1 MQRDYYSFRCEEMN
15 GILDK
20 IEQLIIEQEQAREEK
35 KKDAQK
41 RAVGEVAREAKSAV
55 GIEPHLAYLWF
66 SARKGE
72 ADEADNKPLAKR
84 EAAALIRSAWQN
96 RLASSIQPIPDA
108 FRFVPDV
115 ENQVLDYLPLLSFI
129 IHIPFRLN
137 KPYLSKDD
145 CEFYI
150 LENPVKKEWVFKVP
164 YIAPSQWKGAL
175 RSAMVR
181 QLVTDLYSTGDEGAF
196 FQKRLQLYRVFGHE
210 KDGTAEYLNRVLA
223 KRRVGPEPQNK
234 TGEQEEWRRQFDEEL
249 QKVEGEFEATL
260 RKQGYLTDD
269 VEGFQGCTYFFPTF
283 FDKIGLEVINPHDRQ
298 SGAGSQPIHFECVPQ
313 GTPGTFVLIYVPFN
327 STGHDDAKRRQEVA
341 EDLETLAR
349 GVCAML
355 TTYGFGAKT
364 SSGYGVAED
373 KLANTG
379 ILAIR
384 VALPGITTSAV
395 PTTEPISK
403 PDLPRYL
410 ESPTCLHPDFR
421 REDGSL
427 KSENEYRTLV
437 ESRGQEY
444 GKKQKQLYEKARKWW
459 EHRGKALWEESGA
472 QSEGE
477 AESQEILT
485 VVKRTFETL
494 SELQAVAQE
503 VADAL
508 RKEEGA

>member
-84 EAAALIRSAWQN
+84 ASEAAALIRSAWQN

-129 IHIPFRLN
+129 IHIPFRLS
-137 KPYLSKDD
+137 KPYISRDD

-175 RSAMVR
+175 RSAMM
-181 QLVTDLYSTGDEGAF
+181 QELVTELYAVGDEKVF
-196 FQKRLQLYRVFGHE
+196 FQKRLQLYRIFGHE
-210 KDGTAEYLNRVLA
+210 KDGTAKYLNGVLA
-223 KRRVGPEPQNK
+223 LRRVGLQPQNG
-234 TGEQEEWRRQFDEEL
+234 GEEREEWRNQFEEEL
-249 QKVEGEFEATL
+249 QKVEAEFDATL
-260 RKQGYLTDD
+260 CEQGYRIGDI
-269 VEGFQGCTYFFPTF
+269 EGFQGRTHFFPTF
-283 FDKIGLEVINPHDRQ
+283 FDKIGLEVINPHDRE
-298 SGAGSQPIHFECVPQ
+298 SGAGSQPIYFECVPQ
-313 GTPGTFVLIYVPFN
+313 GTPGTFVLMYVPCN
-327 STGHDDAKRRQEVA
+327 SNDDAKQRQEVA

-379 ILAIR
+379 MFAIR
-384 VALPGITTSAV
+384 AALPGITTPAV
-395 PTTEPISK
+395 SGTKPMSK
-403 PDLPRYL
+403 PDLSCYEGKGVQEEGAAQPER
-410 ESPTCLHPDFR
+410 ESVL
-421 REDGSL
+421 
-427 KSENEYRTLV
+427 
-437 ESRGQEY
+437 
-444 GKKQKQLYEKARKWW
+444 
-459 EHRGKALWEESGA
+459 
-472 QSEGE
+472 
-477 AESQEILT
+477 QEIIP
-485 VVKRTFETL
+485 VVKRTFGTL
-494 SELQAVAQE
+494 SELQAVVQE

-508 RKEEGA
+508 RKEEEA

>member
-1 MQRDYYSFRCEEMN
+1 MEIMQRDYNSFSWEEMN
-15 GILDK
+15 TSLNE
-20 IEQLIIEQEQAREEK
+20 IEQAVVTLEKARNIEDKDARQQTVKKVEK
-35 KKDAQK
+35 KVIQVAQSLVDGK
-41 RAVGEVAREAKSAV
+41 
-55 GIEPHLAYLWF
+55 PHLAYLWYWT
-66 SARKGE
+66 
-72 ADEADNKPLAKR
+72 NKPLAKR
-84 EAAALIRSAWQN
+84 ASDVAALIRSVWQDKLTSEV
-96 RLASSIQPIPDA
+96 RPLPDA
-108 FRFVPDV
+108 FKFVPNAED
-115 ENQVLDYLPLLSFI
+115 LDDLPLLSFI

>member
-1 MQRDYYSFRCEEMN
+1 MENMQRDYNSFSWEEMN
-15 GILDK
+15 ISLNE
-20 IEQLIIEQEQAREEK
+20 IEN
-35 KKDAQK
+35 KDARQQTVKKAQK
-41 RAVGEVAREAKSAV
+41 KVIQVAQSLV
-55 GIEPHLAYLWF
+55 DCEPHLAYLWF
-66 SARKGE
+66 WTKKVE

-84 EAAALIRSAWQN
+84 ASDVAALIRSVWQDKLTSEV
-96 RLASSIQPIPDA
+96 RPLPDA
-108 FRFVPDV
+108 FKFVPNAEDL
-115 ENQVLDYLPLLSFI
+115 NDLPLLSFI

-137 KPYLSKDD
+137 KPYLSRDD

-181 QLVTDLYSTGDEGAF
+181 QLVTDLYSTSDEGAF
-196 FQKRLQLYRVFGHE
+196 FKKRLQLYRVFGHE

-234 TGEQEEWRRQFDEEL
+234 T
-249 QKVEGEFEATL
+249 KVERELEATL

-283 FDKIGLEVINPHDRQ
+283 FGKIGLEVINPHNRQ
-298 SGAGSQPIHFECVPQ
+298 SGAGIQPIPFECVSQ
-313 GTPGTFVLIYVPFN
+313 DTPGTFVLIYVPFN
-327 STGHDDAKRRQEVA
+327 FTGHDDDRLRQEVA
-341 EDLETLAR
+341 EDLEALAR

-364 SSGYGVAED
+364 SSGYGVAKD

-384 VALPGITTSAV
+384 AALPGITTSAV
-395 PTTEPISK
+395 PTTEAMSK
-403 PDLPRYL
+403 PNLPRYL

-427 KSENEYRTLV
+427 KSENEYRALV
-437 ESRGQEY
+437 ENRSQEY

-459 EHRGKALWEESGA
+459 KHKGKALWEESGSR
-472 QSEGE
+472 SEGE
-477 AESQEILT
+477 AESLEILT
-485 VVKRTFETL
+485 VVKRRFETL
-494 SELQAVAQE
+494 SELQVVAQE
-503 VADAL
+503 IADAL